1 VQGTLC
7 HGEDLQGVAEVPG
20 IADRPASYIL
30 RQLYD
35 MQAGTRESAMMA
47 PIVANLDI
55 DDMIAVTAYLAS
67 K

>member
-1 VQGTLC
+1 VQCTLC
-7 HGEDLQGVAEVPG
+7 HGQDLQGIDDVPG
-20 IADRPASYIL
+20 IADRPASYTM

-35 MQAGTRESAMMA
+35 IQAGTRESAIMA

-55 DDMIAVTAYLAS
+55 EDMIAITAYLAS